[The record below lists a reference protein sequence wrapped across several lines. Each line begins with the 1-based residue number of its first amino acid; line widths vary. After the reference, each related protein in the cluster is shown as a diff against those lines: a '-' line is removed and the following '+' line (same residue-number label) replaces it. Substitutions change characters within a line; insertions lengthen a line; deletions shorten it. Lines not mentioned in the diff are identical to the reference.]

1 MSKIAE
7 GFGRGTQGE
16 FVAFLGYALGSLS
29 ETQSHLCAAYDR
41 KYLAKDTFA
50 SLFQDGTEIRKM
62 AVAFLTSMVKA
73 GSGVK
78 HQRPFKSWTDQVW
91 DSYEKLTGNK
101 RPVLFETEAYRARA
115 AAIPI
120 NDAPP
125 T

>member
-1 MSKIAE
+1 MSNIAE

-16 FVAFLGYALGSLS
+16 FVAFLGCALGSLS